1 VTVDTPVHDPGMEA
15 RVERLERDV
24 TDIKATLGRLEPIV
38 VSMAAQI
45 PYLATKADLEALR
58 GELRTELARK
68 PGYGAMWSMGI
79 ALFALTAAS
88 MSGGAIYLPL
98 IYRAWHITP

>member
-1 VTVDTPVHDPGMEA
+1 MIEV
-15 RVERLERDV
+15 
-24 TDIKATLGRLEPIV
+24 KATLARLEPMIV
-38 VSMAAQI
+38 SIHAQV
-45 PYLATKADLEALR
+45 PYLATKAEVEAVR
-58 GELRTELARK
+58 GELARK

-88 MSGGAIYLPL
+88 MSAGAIYLPL